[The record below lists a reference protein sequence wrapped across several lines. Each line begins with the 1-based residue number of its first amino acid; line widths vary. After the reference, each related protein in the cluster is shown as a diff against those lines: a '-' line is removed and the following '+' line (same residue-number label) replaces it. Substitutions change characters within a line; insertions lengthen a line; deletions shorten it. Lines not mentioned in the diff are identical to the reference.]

1 VRRQVYLE
9 TSIVSYLA
17 ARPSR
22 SLIMA
27 AHQEV
32 TRQWWERRQRF
43 ELYISQLVLNEA
55 AGGDSAAARRR
66 LALVRGMR
74 QLPVTPEVIDLGHA
88 LVMDGM
94 LPPKAAIDA
103 LHIAVATVHDM
114 DILLTWN
121 CRHLA
126 NAELLG
132 ELARY
137 LRGKGYEMPVTTT
150 PEELMGD

>member
-1 VRRQVYLE
+1 MRRQVYLE

>member
-1 VRRQVYLE
+1 
-9 TSIVSYLA
+9 
-17 ARPSR
+17 
-22 SLIMA
+22 
-27 AHQEV
+27 
-32 TRQWWERRQRF
+32 
-43 ELYISQLVLNEA
+43 
-55 AGGDSAAARRR
+55 
-66 LALVRGMR
+66 MR
-74 QLPVTPEVIDLGHA
+74 QLPVTSEVIDLGHA

-94 LPPKAAIDA
+94 LPAKAAIDA

-132 ELARY
+132 ELGRY
-137 LRGKGYEMPVTTT
+137 LRTKGYEMPVTTT

>member
-43 ELYISQLVLNEA
+43 ELYISQLVLNEV